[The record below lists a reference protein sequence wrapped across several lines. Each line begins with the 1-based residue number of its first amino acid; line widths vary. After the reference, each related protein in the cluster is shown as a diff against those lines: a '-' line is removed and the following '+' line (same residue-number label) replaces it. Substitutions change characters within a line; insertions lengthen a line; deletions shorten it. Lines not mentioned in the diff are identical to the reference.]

1 MNFTIRGI
9 CARIL
14 FECMRCACIET
25 NDKKSSSDKIN
36 YSQIYVYYYLKYIQ
50 NSLFEM
56 AKLTH
61 QPSLTKP
68 LLLSIQIP
76 DISIDNK
83 ILVCNDCIM
92 FNQNIQNLNR
102 TME

>member
-1 MNFTIRGI
+1 
-9 CARIL
+9 
-14 FECMRCACIET
+14 
-25 NDKKSSSDKIN
+25 
-36 YSQIYVYYYLKYIQ
+36 
-50 NSLFEM
+50 M

-92 FNQNIQNLNR
+92 FNQNIQNCIQSNIDIKQRDIMGTILKLNNY
-102 TME
+102 